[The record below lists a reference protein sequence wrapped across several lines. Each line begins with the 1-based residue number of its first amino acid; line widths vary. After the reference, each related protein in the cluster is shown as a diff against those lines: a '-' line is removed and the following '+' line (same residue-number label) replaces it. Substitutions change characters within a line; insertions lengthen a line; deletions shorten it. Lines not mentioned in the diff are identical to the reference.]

1 VYLDL
6 VSIAASILAYFASS
20 STFIRSFR
28 LIRVLRVVNNIPALR
43 RTLATVAGALEQI
56 GNVVLLMI
64 IVFVMFAVL
73 CVIPHPHSCIS
84 FPRDAFPLFYPFDR
98 DVMVEGKHCCFA
110 LGNLTLDYDL
120 GACVTRRSISSEV
133 SKRVA

>member
-6 VSIAASILAYFASS
+6 LSIGASMLAYVASS
-20 STFIRSFR
+20 STFVRSFR

-56 GNVVLLMI
+56 GNVVLLML
-64 IVFVMFAVL
+64 IVLVMFAVL

-84 FPRDAFPLFYPFDR
+84 FPQHSFSFVVHLCA
-98 DVMVEGKHCCFA
+98 
-110 LGNLTLDYDL
+110 
-120 GACVTRRSISSEV
+120 ISWWTQSNVV
-133 SKRVA
+133 SLLATGP